1 VTRIA
6 LTTAAVLA
14 LVGALAAGGAA
25 AGSGGRTA
33 LRIVYLEDGR
43 EPETRVVWTLRCD
56 PVGGSHPRRTA
67 ACRELRRSGVRTLLP
82 VPRDTACAQV
92 YGGPMVALVT
102 GTVDGRRVW
111 VRLRR
116 DNGCKIDRWDRNW
129 FLVPA
134 GGVR

>member
-1 VTRIA
+1 MRIA
-6 LTTAAVLA
+6 RTTAAMLVLA
-14 LVGALAAGGAA
+14 GALAAGDIA

-33 LRIVYLEDGR
+33 LRVVYLEDGR

-56 PVGGSHPRRTA
+56 PVGGSLPRRTT

-92 YGGPMVALVT
+92 YGGPMVTLVT

-116 DNGCKIDRWDRNW
+116 DNGCEIDRWDRNW
-129 FLVPA
+129 FLVPSA
-134 GGVR
+134 RVR